1 MSPKRVLGSFF
12 EVLSSTRY
20 AESSTPRCTFL
31 CSLEE
36 FITFTERYAT
46 QTPLENYNMYVRIYP
61 TLQVMVN
68 LDPTEPEKGVV
79 APKLPSMHNAHG
91 CECET
96 PKVTEM
102 RINHYLGSLGD
113 FYDHS
118 RRYWEVSL
126 I

>member
-1 MSPKRVLGSFF
+1 MDVR
-12 EVLSSTRY
+12 TY
-20 AESSTPRCTFL
+20 A
-31 CSLEE
+31 
-36 FITFTERYAT
+36 
-46 QTPLENYNMYVRIYP
+46 

-79 APKLPSMHNAHG
+79 DPKLPSMHNARG

-96 PKVTEM
+96 PEVTEM

-126 I
+126 IYHGRVKRAIACKS